1 MSNPV
6 QFSGTGDGPAFEEIS
21 DGGKI
26 LAIIVR
32 STFSEPGIRFFSQPD
47 FSQQFG
53 YMRRP
58 AGYAIA
64 PHVHNPVQREVV
76 LTQEVLFVRSGLV
89 RVDLFRDDHTLL
101 TSRLLSRGDTVFLA
115 EGGHG
120 LEMVEDSEILEV
132 KQGPYAGD
140 GDKTRFEVRH
150 T

>member
-1 MSNPV
+1 MSDPANTHAA
-6 QFSGTGDGPAFEEIS
+6 GETPAFEEIR

-32 STFSEPGIRFFSQPD
+32 STFSEPGIHFFSEPE

-58 AGYAIA
+58 AGYSIA

-76 LTQEVLFVRSGLV
+76 LTQEVLFIRSGLV

-101 TSRLLSRGDTVFLA
+101 ASRLLRDGDVIFLP

-120 LEMVEDSEILEV
+120 IEIMEESEILEV

-140 GDKTRFEVRH
+140 GDKTRFEAH
-150 T
+150 HS